1 MFRLIASIALAAA
14 LCPAQQIQISE
25 HMLSNGMKVLTH
37 EDHDVPGVAM
47 YFFYKI
53 GSRNERPGTTG
64 ISHYFEHMMFNGA
77 KKYGPKQFDIEMEK
91 NGGRNNAYTTRDDT
105 VYTDWFPPTMLE
117 LMFELEA
124 DRIRDLNFDAK
135 IVESERGVVYSER
148 RSSVDNNPFGALF
161 EQLNATAY
169 IAHPYQ
175 WPVVGWPSDIESW
188 SMEDLKAHFKMGYAP
203 NNCVL
208 VVTGDVTSSQVIA
221 LAKKYLEP
229 IPQQP
234 PPPAV
239 KTKEPEQQGERRVEL
254 RKAAALPLVFVSY
267 HVPATKDA
275 DNPALQVLA
284 NILSSGR
291 SSRLY
296 RRLVDGQL
304 TLSINAG
311 RGQSLD
317 PGQFTVNMQVRG
329 GVEPAQAEKA
339 LYEEIEKI
347 AKEGPTPAEM
357 EKARNQLLVAFYR
370 GMSQI
375 AGKANTIGI
384 YEVFYGDYKKLNT
397 AVDDINKV
405 TAVDVQRVAA
415 KYLTQKNR
423 TVATLVPERPAQGG
437 AR

>member
-1 MFRLIASIALAAA
+1 MFRLIACLALAAA
-14 LCPAQQIQISE
+14 LGSAQQIQISE
-25 HMLSNGMKVLTH
+25 HMLSNGMKVLVH
-37 EDHDVPGVAM
+37 EDHDVPSVAM

-77 KKYGPKQFDIEMEK
+77 KKYGPKQFDIQMEK

-105 VYTDWFPPTMLE
+105 VYTDWFPPNMLE
-117 LMFELEA
+117 LMFDLEA
-124 DRIRDLNFDAK
+124 DRIRDLNFDPK

-148 RSSVDNNPFGALF
+148 RSSVDNNPMGALF

-208 VVTGDVTSSQVIA
+208 VVTGDVTAGQVLA

-229 IPQQP
+229 IPRQP
-234 PPPAV
+234 PPPTV

-254 RKAAALPLVFVSY
+254 RRPAALPLVFVSY
-267 HVPATKDA
+267 HVPATTEA
-275 DNPALQVLA
+275 DTEALQVLG
-284 NILSSGR
+284 NVLSSGR

-304 TLSINAG
+304 ALSVNAA

-329 GVEPAQAEKA
+329 GVEPTQAEKA
-339 LYEEIEKI
+339 LYEELEKI
-347 AKEGPTPAEM
+347 AREGPTPAEM
-357 EKARNQLLVAFYR
+357 EKARNQLLVGFYR

-397 AVDDINKV
+397 AVDNLNKV
-405 TAVDVQRVAA
+405 TAADVQRVAA

-437 AR
+437 TR

>member
-1 MFRLIASIALAAA
+1 MFRLIASVALAAA

-37 EDHDVPGVAM
+37 EDHDVPSVAM

-124 DRIRDLNFDAK
+124 DRIRDLNFDPK

-208 VVTGDVTSSQVIA
+208 VVTGDVTDSQVLT

-267 HVPATKDA
+267 HVPATKEA
-275 DNPALQVLA
+275 DTSALQVLA

-329 GVEPAQAEKA
+329 GVEPTQAEKA
-339 LYEEIEKI
+339 LYEELEKI

-375 AGKANTIGI
+375 SGKANTIGI

-405 TAVDVQRVAA
+405 TAADVQRVAA

-423 TVATLVPERPAQGG
+423 TVATLVPERSAQGG